1 MVAVFTRDVAETKA
15 TRATEANGSTT
26 RRRRSA
32 ATRRATLTGGAA
44 LAVGGMLAAISP
56 RSARAAKK
64 KPKKAYNCALPADD
78 AITFGGG
85 GAARLAQSFHG
96 NPDSGTLKQI
106 SVEVTKQGFTDDYV
120 VQLVK
125 VIGGVPAESPLDVLA
140 AATIP
145 NAQVPVGTSTL
156 TAKFATTQLTQGTQY
171 AVVVSRPGSN
181 DLALPDR
188 TGDDCEGDMFSAVG
202 GGAFSDLGDLDMIVT
217 VLVVPAA

>member
-1 MVAVFTRDVAETKA
+1 MDGKRFDD
-15 TRATEANGSTT
+15 
-26 RRRRSA
+26 A
-32 ATRRATLTGGAA
+32 AKVIGGTRRATLTGGAA
-44 LAVGGMLAAISP
+44 LAVGGVLAAFSP
-56 RSARAAKK
+56 RAARAAKK
-64 KPKKAYNCALPADD
+64 RPKKAYTCALPADD

-85 GAARLAQSFHG
+85 GAARLAQSFTATR
-96 NPDSGTLKQI
+96 SGTLKQI
-106 SVEVTKQGFTDDYV
+106 SVEVTKQGFTEDYV

-125 VIGGVPAESPLDVLA
+125 VNAGVPSESPLDVLA

-145 NAQVPVGTSTL
+145 GAQVPVGTSTL
-156 TAKFATTQLTQGTQY
+156 TAKFATTQLTPGTQY

-181 DLALPDR
+181 DLELPDR